1 MGALASWV
9 ELQEAHECFFMVA
22 DWHALTTGYQDTT
35 GLRGNIREM
44 VLDWLAAGLDP
55 ERSVLFRQSAVQ
67 EHAELHLLLSMVT
80 PLSWLERVPTYKE
93 QLRELNG
100 RDLATYGF
108 LGYPLLQAADI
119 LAYRATRVPVGEDQL
134 PHLELTREVVRRF
147 NHLYGEV
154 FPEPVGTLHRAA
166 VLPGVDGRK
175 MSKSYGNVIA
185 LTADPEEVRAGVQAM
200 VTDPRR
206 IHRTD
211 PGRPEVCDVFVF
223 HRLFNAENAEQIAAD
238 CRGARIGCVQCK
250 KLMAARLNEV
260 LEPIRRRRAALQEEP
275 GLVEHILAAG
285 AVRARREAAATMGL
299 VRQAIGL

>member
-285 AVRARREAAATMGL
+285 AVRARREAAATLGL
-299 VRQAIGL
+299 VRQAVGL